1 MDGLNPLGLSRWFF
15 LAGSRHVVV
24 SKASL
29 FDCSFGLLGKDLRF
43 GYPDGFKILLPGEV
57 RDVKSKTAEK
67 LTDNCWSSSLEAI
80 LYHGGM
86 RLREI
91 QGAVEINTVFF
102 VILRL
107 FVNFWFSNF
116 TKQVRGQYFLR
127 TIGSFLIQT
136 GGEVQAQRC
145 ACLGLIIWREPAGS
159 AAKIFP
165 YQACDASLH
174 LVPNKPVV
182 LVWLHQHLKLF
193 LRILLRNVLLMR
205 KFRSA
210 SISQW

>member
-1 MDGLNPLGLSRWFF
+1 MVLFSTLSFRPTS
-15 LAGSRHVVV
+15 AGSRHVVV

-80 LYHGGM
+80 LNHGGM

-107 FVNFWFSNF
+107 FVNF
-116 TKQVRGQYFLR
+116 
-127 TIGSFLIQT
+127 
-136 GGEVQAQRC
+136 
-145 ACLGLIIWREPAGS
+145 
-159 AAKIFP
+159 
-165 YQACDASLH
+165 
-174 LVPNKPVV
+174 
-182 LVWLHQHLKLF
+182 
-193 LRILLRNVLLMR
+193 
-205 KFRSA
+205 
-210 SISQW
+210 

>member
-1 MDGLNPLGLSRWFF
+1 MDWESTWVPLF
-15 LAGSRHVVV
+15 AGSRHVVV
-24 SKASL
+24 SKAPL

-43 GYPDGFKILLPGEV
+43 GYPDGFKIFLPGEV

-80 LYHGGM
+80 LNHGGM

-91 QGAVEINTVFF
+91 QGAVEINTFFF

-127 TIGSFLIQT
+127 TIGCCWFRQEEKFKPKGAHAWDSSFGAVLPPNCFLI
-136 GGEVQAQRC
+136 R
-145 ACLGLIIWREPAGS
+145 
-159 AAKIFP
+159 
-165 YQACDASLH
+165 
-174 LVPNKPVV
+174 LVMLP
-182 LVWLHQHLKLF
+182 F
-193 LRILLRNVLLMR
+193 I
-205 KFRSA
+205 
-210 SISQW
+210 